1 MFPIGSY
8 ERLYYD
14 ILKRY
19 KEYTNTEYVTFG
31 ILIADP
37 RQTEAREYILN
48 YLDIFNRE
56 SGKFFDFFI
65 PGYFQ
70 EFYESDYNIQVGNIT
85 YGFNV
90 KLFNE
95 FCNNLKNDFDI
106 QYTFNPMLI
115 LMSMPKGDKNRA
127 QFVIIELDDYNDY
140 GIRRSGELFLKI
152 FSIAKADNRLCE
164 INNELRNTYIKGNA
178 IESIINA
185 IGSDWLS
192 EITKKTKEINR
203 YKIKRRI

>member
-1 MFPIGSY
+1 
-8 ERLYYD
+8 
-14 ILKRY
+14 
-19 KEYTNTEYVTFG
+19 
-31 ILIADP
+31 
-37 RQTEAREYILN
+37 
-48 YLDIFNRE
+48 
-56 SGKFFDFFI
+56 
-65 PGYFQ
+65 
-70 EFYESDYNIQVGNIT
+70 
-85 YGFNV
+85 
-90 KLFNE
+90 
-95 FCNNLKNDFDI
+95 
-106 QYTFNPMLI
+106 
-115 LMSMPKGDKNRA
+115 MPKGDKNKA